1 MFKKK
6 LIIFM
11 PYIDIGGV
19 EKNLYIISNYLANKV
34 KDLRIC
40 TFSKNKKRKF
50 NKNIKFIT
58 SNSKINKK
66 TNNRLKYIFCLFLLF
81 KFLVKNRDSVVF
93 AFQGNIYCILL
104 CKFLGIQVIVRTN
117 TSPSGW
123 DHNSIKKRIY
133 KKIIS
138 KADAVISNSYNFK
151 KQMEEQFDIKV
162 KCIFNPLNRK
172 EISIKSKS
180 GKKINF
186 FNNKKYLKILNIGRL
201 TDQKDQIVMIK
212 ALELLKRKNIKYRS
226 IIIGDGEEENNL
238 KNYIIKNNLTKDIKI
253 RQSLE
258 NPYKVIKQADL
269 FILSSKFE
277 GLPNVLLEAA
287 LLKKFIISSDCS
299 TGPSEILQNGKGG
312 LLFKVGDY
320 NDLKNKII
328 SYINNKKKFQKKIN
342 FCFKNLDRF
351 DLNKNLDAYNKLI
364 QRFLTN

>member
-1 MFKKK
+1 
-6 LIIFM
+6 
-11 PYIDIGGV
+11 
-19 EKNLYIISNYLANKV
+19 
-34 KDLRIC
+34 
-40 TFSKNKKRKF
+40 
-50 NKNIKFIT
+50 
-58 SNSKINKK
+58 
-66 TNNRLKYIFCLFLLF
+66 
-81 KFLVKNRDSVVF
+81 
-93 AFQGNIYCILL
+93 
-104 CKFLGIQVIVRTN
+104 
-117 TSPSGW
+117 
-123 DHNSIKKRIY
+123 
-133 KKIIS
+133 
-138 KADAVISNSYNFK
+138 
-151 KQMEEQFDIKV
+151 MEEQFDIKV

-226 IIIGDGEEENNL
+226 IIIGDGEEKNNL